1 MALTAVEIEGEH
13 YWDGGLVSNTPLQ
26 WVVENEVRRDTVA
39 FQVDLWNAR
48 GEFPRTMFD
57 VMDFRT
63 FAKIAKSAAEMTDM
77 LRVRN
82 PNAIGFPAPDGLF
95 DMSTE
100 VATGE
105 IALVG

>member
-1 MALTAVEIEGEH
+1 M
-13 YWDGGLVSNTPLQ
+13 
-26 WVVENEVRRDTVA
+26 
-39 FQVDLWNAR
+39 
-48 GEFPRTMFD
+48 
-57 VMDFRT
+57 
-63 FAKIAKSAAEMTDM
+63 AKSAAEMTDM